1 VPRDARRHRSVW
13 LRLSAWL
20 LVAVWLV
27 GCAGPNRLA
36 TLPAEADAEALP
48 ARVEL
53 TEVAFF
59 PQRRYQC
66 GPAALATVLTDH
78 QPGISAE
85 ALVDEVYLPGR
96 QGSLQAELLAATRA
110 RGLIAYPLDGS
121 LHSALQELA
130 SGRPVLVFQNLG
142 FDWRPY
148 WHYAV
153 LIGFDRDR
161 GTVILRS
168 GTQRRHEIALR
179 VFDRTWARTGRWA
192 FVVAHPSDPPVSAE
206 PLSWVRAALLL
217 EAGGHDEAARS
228 AYSAA
233 TRRWERAPLTWLA
246 LGNHHH
252 SHGDARSAIDAYL
265 HALAVEPSTHA
276 GWNNLAYLLG
286 RQGCRAAAQR
296 AANCAVSLS
305 PLEANYRSTHAAL
318 FSPAPGYAR
327 TAATDCPPLPACP
340 IEAPGWPSDATAGL
354 GG

>member
-1 VPRDARRHRSVW
+1 VPSGVRRQRHNW
-13 LRLSAWL
+13 LRLPVSVLITAWL
-20 LVAVWLV
+20 F
-27 GCAGPNRLA
+27 GCASPNRLA
-36 TLPAEADAEALP
+36 TLLGEADAEALP

-66 GPAALATVLTDH
+66 GPAALATVLEPY

-96 QGSLQAELLAATRA
+96 EGSLQVELLAATQA

-121 LHSALQELA
+121 LRSALQELA
-130 SGRPVLVFQNLG
+130 AGRPVLVFQNLG
-142 FDWRPY
+142 FGWRPY

-168 GTQRRHEIALR
+168 GTQWRHEIGLR
-179 VFDRTWARTGRWA
+179 VFERTWARTDRWA
-192 FVVAHPSDPPVSAE
+192 FVVADPSDPPVSAE
-206 PLSWVRAALLL
+206 PLPWVRAALQL
-217 EAGGHDEAARS
+217 EAGGHGNAARI

-233 TRRWERAPLTWLA
+233 TERWERSPLTWLA
-246 LGNHHH
+246 LGNHRYA
-252 SHGDARSAIDAYL
+252 SGDNPGAIDAYL
-265 HALAVEPSTHA
+265 DALDADPSAHA

-286 RQGCRAAAQR
+286 TQGCRSAAQR

-305 PLEANYRSTHAAL
+305 PLEATYRRTHAAL
-318 FSPAPGYAR
+318 FSTTPGNGS
-327 TAATDCPPLPACP
+327 AAAAHCPVLPACP
-340 IEAPGWPSDATAGL
+340 VEAPGWRGTTPSP